1 MAKALQRANGTGSV
15 YKLSGKRRNPWRAV
29 VTLGWAFNE
38 EKGRLVQ
45 NRVTVGYFHT
55 KDEAI
60 QALANYNASPYDIQ
74 TNSITFEE
82 VYELWSREY
91 FPTLANKSS
100 IRTVTAAYNYC
111 APLYKMRMKDIRVEH
126 LEGTIRDA
134 KVGSATKGR
143 IKSLF
148 NMMYRY
154 AMKHEIVQKDYAQLC
169 NAVKREAPEREIV
182 PFSPEEINL
191 LWENVDEV
199 PFADMILIGN
209 LQRLASPRAGNS
221 EKRRH

>member
-38 EKGRLVQ
+38 EKGKLVQ

-60 QALANYNASPYDIQ
+60 QSLANYNASPYDIQ

-134 KVGSATKGR
+134 EVGNATKGR

-154 AMKHEIVQKDYAQLC
+154 TL
-169 NAVKREAPEREIV
+169 
-182 PFSPEEINL
+182 
-191 LWENVDEV
+191 
-199 PFADMILIGN
+199 
-209 LQRLASPRAGNS
+209 
-221 EKRRH
+221 